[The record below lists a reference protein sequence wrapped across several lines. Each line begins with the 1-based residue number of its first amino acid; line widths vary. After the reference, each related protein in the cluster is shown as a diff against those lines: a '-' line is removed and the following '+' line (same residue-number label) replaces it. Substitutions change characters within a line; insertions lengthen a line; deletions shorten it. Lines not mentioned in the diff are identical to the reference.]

1 VERRFHL
8 TSRNAKNRNQET
20 KERKLK
26 IVNSVRRLI
35 AEALFADLLDEDYN
49 LGIRYAREVVTEAH
63 IQRLEYLLTESNKTD
78 SKGVQKAI
86 DSLKVYQS

>member
-1 VERRFHL
+1 MKKIY
-8 TSRNAKNRNQET
+8 NAIQRG
-20 KERKLK
+20 
-26 IVNSVRRLI
+26 I
-35 AEALFADLLDEDYN
+35 AEALFANILDEDYN
-49 LGIRYAREVVTEAH
+49 LGIRYARQVVTEAH

>member
-1 VERRFHL
+1 M
-8 TSRNAKNRNQET
+8 
-20 KERKLK
+20 K